1 MLAMY
6 PRLCETEVLFGRF
19 IHSFSFKNIHWAL
32 KMLLLLCSLKG
43 VMVDKTDKVA
53 VFSFVGLD
61 KEVGLDGLTVSMSD
75 AQSS

>member
-1 MLAMY
+1 MLKE
-6 PRLCETEVLFGRF
+6 R
-19 IHSFSFKNIHWAL
+19 
-32 KMLLLLCSLKG
+32 G

-61 KEVGLDGLTVSMSD
+61 EEVGLDGLTVSMSD